1 MNESASQLQ
10 RSRRVTWRYGI
21 LVGIMAAVG
30 LLAGV
35 ATAAIVPGMVT
46 STALVVL
53 PPTAQGAAAAAAA
66 VAFGEPD
73 GFTATQEVIA
83 GSNVVLA
90 DALPELRPAPSLT
103 GLRHDIQ
110 ISLHYFDKRN
120 RQECRGRRGH
130 RQRCCQQLCPV
141 RAYYRQPGA
150 AGVGEPASAGH
161 ECDQDGGAH
170 AAARWRDTRCGI
182 RPAGRGRCG
191 GCEQTAP
198 LAGEH

>member
-35 ATAAIVPGMVT
+35 ATAAIVPGMVM

-66 VAFGEPD
+66 VAFGGPD

-90 DALPELRPAPSLT
+90 GALPELRPAPSLT

-110 ISLHYFDKRN
+110 IGSPTPYIISINATGQSAGDAEATAN
-120 RQECRGRRGH
+120 AVASSYVQY
-130 RQRCCQQLCPV
+130 V
-141 RAYYRQPGA
+141 RTTSNPGLRVSATLLQPAASATMTPWLMRLLAGA
-150 AGVGEPASAGH
+150 MLGAVSGLLAGVV
-161 ECDQDGGAH
+161 
-170 AAARWRDTRCGI
+170 AAVVSRRLR
-182 RPAGRGRCG
+182 
-191 GCEQTAP
+191 
-198 LAGEH
+198 